1 MSNSKSQESK
11 SERPEQEQHFLSGQV
26 SNRLGEP
33 CLLVAKTLVESVQ
46 RDTFILVHA
55 LAVQVPLPRNS
66 AES

>member
-46 RDTFILVHA
+46 RDTFILVNA
-55 LAVQVPLPRNS
+55 FAVKIPFLCDS
-66 AES
+66 KL